1 MSPLDSPDSSPGDP
15 VSRGGVV
22 TRVLKIVN
30 EKGLHA
36 RASAKFVGVV
46 EKFKETAAIKV
57 SRGDE
62 TVSGDSIMGLMM
74 LGAGIGTSITVTAT
88 GPQAREAIDALDRLV
103 ASRFGEDE

>member
-1 MSPLDSPDSSPGDP
+1 MNPPPNADGAA
-15 VSRGGVV
+15 

-36 RASAKFVGVV
+36 RASAKFVAVV
-46 EKFKETAAIKV
+46 ETFKDTASIKV
-57 SRGDE
+57 SKGDE

-74 LGAGIGTSITVTAT
+74 LGAGIGSSITVSAT
-88 GPQAREAIDALDRLV
+88 GAQAKEAVEALDALV

>member
-1 MSPLDSPDSSPGDP
+1 MNASPAPSGAI
-15 VSRGGVV
+15 
-22 TRVLKIVN
+22 TRVMKIVN

-46 EKFKETAAIKV
+46 EKFKDTAAIKV

-74 LGAGIGTSITVTAT
+74 LGAGIGCSITVSAT
-88 GPQAREAIDALDRLV
+88 GPQAEQAVDALDALV
-103 ASRFGEDE
+103 SGRFGEEE

>member
-1 MSPLDSPDSSPGDP
+1 MNAPPDSDASSGA
-15 VSRGGVV
+15 V
-22 TRVLKIVN
+22 TRVLKIIN

-46 EKFKETAAIKV
+46 EKFRDDTSIKV

-74 LGAGIGTSITVTAT
+74 LGAGIGSSITVSAS
-88 GPQAREAIDALDRLV
+88 GAQAREALDALDALV
-103 ASRFGEDE
+103 SSRFGEDE

>member
-1 MSPLDSPDSSPGDP
+1 MNSPSADGSPSGA
-15 VSRGGVV
+15 V
-22 TRVLKIVN
+22 TRVLQIIN

-46 EKFKETAAIKV
+46 EKFRDDTSIKV

-74 LGAGIGTSITVTAT
+74 LGAGIGSSITVSAT
-88 GPQAREAIDALDRLV
+88 GAQAKEAVDALDALV
-103 ASRFGEDE
+103 SSRFGEEE

>member
-1 MSPLDSPDSSPGDP
+1 MSEVAAGAI
-15 VSRGGVV
+15 
-22 TRVLKIVN
+22 TRVMKIIN

-46 EKFKETAAIKV
+46 EKFKDTAAIKV

-74 LGAGIGTSITVTAT
+74 LGAGIGSSITVSAT
-88 GPQAREAIDALDRLV
+88 GPQAKEAVDALDALV
-103 ASRFGEDE
+103 SGKFGEEE